1 MELISLVTHLLSFRA
16 LALSMRACKQ
26 IQSCALTRKLLF
38 LMHLRF
44 LIETVY
50 FGTANCYCS
59 QVPINL
65 IQYTLCSLCTA
76 ITFQQWKFSC
86 RASVTPV
93 SVFIDCCR
101 CSHIDCGPVAWNL
114 PDAQNKVIDVQAA
127 VFFHSFPG
135 LCASTPSPP
144 KGMMYELLRLMVYSK
159 KISLFGT
166 KST

>member
-26 IQSCALTRKLLF
+26 IQSCALTQKLLF

-65 IQYTLCSLCTA
+65 IILSDSIYTLFPSYPDHLPTVEILMQSLCYTSQC
-76 ITFQQWKFSC
+76 I
-86 RASVTPV
+86 
-93 SVFIDCCR
+93 
-101 CSHIDCGPVAWNL
+101 H
-114 PDAQNKVIDVQAA
+114 
-127 VFFHSFPG
+127 
-135 LCASTPSPP
+135 
-144 KGMMYELLRLMVYSK
+144 
-159 KISLFGT
+159 
-166 KST
+166 